1 MSNYLDNINDELAN
15 NPDTTLTTTD
25 ELYRTTANIAQII
38 EHLQVIT
45 RHISSGTRA
54 LPAAATGLRTDQMDG
69 QPDADVTKAEALKA
83 LSESTHALQVAEASA
98 HRAHNYLARLYIQ
111 EPDQRTQDGDQ
122 FVGAGPTQ

>member
-15 NPDTTLTTTD
+15 HPDTLTTTD

-38 EHLQVIT
+38 EHLHVIT
-45 RHISSGTRA
+45 RHVSTGTRA
-54 LPAAATGLRTDQMDG
+54 LPEAAAGLRTDQMDG
-69 QPDADVTKAEALKA
+69 QPDANIAKADALKA
-83 LSESTHALQVAEASA
+83 LLEATHALQVAEASA

-111 EPDQRTQDGDQ
+111 EPDHRTEDGDQ